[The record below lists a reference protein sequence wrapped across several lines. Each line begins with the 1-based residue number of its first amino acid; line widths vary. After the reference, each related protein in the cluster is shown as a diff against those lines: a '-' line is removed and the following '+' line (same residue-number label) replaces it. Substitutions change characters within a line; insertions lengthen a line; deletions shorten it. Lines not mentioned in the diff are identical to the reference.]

1 MGIKYRHTMGGVHY
15 PMIKCQPDIS
25 MHTILLSQYMND
37 PGEAHYV
44 VLKQLIQYC
53 SVTPDVGIYYWR
65 EHPHAVL
72 PDAPLPQLHANN
84 HILQETRPTNST
96 QLMAYVDSDWATNT
110 KKGHIDDGYGPHVCW
125 RGYCI

>member
-1 MGIKYRHTMGGVHY
+1 MGGVHY

-44 VLKQLIQYC
+44 VLKQLIQYL

-65 EHPHAVL
+65 EHPHVVIGY
-72 PDAPLPQLHANN
+72 DALFGKSRMSYTDPFL
-84 HILQETRPTNST
+84 
-96 QLMAYVDSDWATNT
+96 
-110 KKGHIDDGYGPHVCW
+110 
-125 RGYCI
+125 